1 MNERLLPLFKEEG
14 LKSVHFFMEKLEYPV
29 VIAVYT
35 DQEEMLV
42 KCMEEIFPTSGFTT
56 EGIAKLCEEQGLE
69 YRVMMQSEEI
79 SN

>member
-1 MNERLLPLFKEEG
+1 MREYLNFKEEG

-35 DQEEMLV
+35 KQDELLV

-56 EGIAKLCEEQGLE
+56 EGIAKWCEEQGLE
-69 YRVMMQSEEI
+69 YRVMMQSEGV

>member
-1 MNERLLPLFKEEG
+1 MGKYLDFKEEG
-14 LKSVHFFMEKLEYPV
+14 LKSVHFFMENLEYPV

-35 DQEEMLV
+35 EQEEMLV

-56 EGIAKLCEEQGLE
+56 EGIAKWCEEQGLE
-69 YRVMMQSEEI
+69 YRVMMQSEGV

>member
-1 MNERLLPLFKEEG
+1 MGEYLNFKEEG

-35 DQEEMLV
+35 KQEEMLV

-56 EGIAKLCEEQGLE
+56 EGITKWCEEQGLE
-69 YRVMMQSEEI
+69 YRVMMQSEGV

>member
-1 MNERLLPLFKEEG
+1 MGEYLNFKEEG
-14 LKSVHFFMEKLEYPV
+14 LKGVHFFMDKLEYPV

-35 DQEEMLV
+35 KQEELLV

-56 EGIAKLCEEQGLE
+56 EGIAKWCEEQGLE
-69 YRVMMQSEEI
+69 YRVMMNTDNI

>member
-1 MNERLLPLFKEEG
+1 MGEYLNFKEEG

-35 DQEEMLV
+35 KQEEMLV

-56 EGIAKLCEEQGLE
+56 EGIAKWCEEQGME

>member
-1 MNERLLPLFKEEG
+1 MREYLNFKEEG
-14 LKSVHFFMEKLEYPV
+14 LKSVHFFMDKLEYPV

-56 EGIAKLCEEQGLE
+56 EGIAKWCEEQGLE
-69 YRVMMQSEEI
+69 YRVMMQSEGV